1 MVVLSLSQNE
11 QAGEPGSCLTLK
23 KQTNKQTNNKTKK
36 TLKIDFSYCLLHG

>member
-23 KQTNKQTNNKTKK
+23 KQTNKQTNKQQNQKNPE
-36 TLKIDFSYCLLHG
+36 D